1 MVYEGCCTWFTI
13 LVLSAEMLC
22 GAALLGISDN
32 LYDKKFGLLP
42 KKNLFLRVSYS
53 NLRHMF
59 PEPKEQYLSPECE
72 VLEIKP
78 EGVIAAS
85 GDAPD
90 MAPGWEWNF

>member
-1 MVYEGCCTWFTI
+1 MSFLATMKNTITDDCFTYQEDR
-13 LVLSAEMLC
+13 SRK
-22 GAALLGISDN
+22 DN
-32 LYDKKFGLLP
+32 LGFRGF
-42 KKNLFLRVSYS
+42 FLSLHSRTYYS
-53 NLRHMF
+53 TMMTQTKD
-59 PEPKEQYLSPECE
+59 PYISPECE